1 LQNLALNVAEKGF
14 DISVFNRTYA
24 KTEAA
29 VTRAKKSGEQPFQ
42 WVMTR
47 NSGDLRQEGERSSDA
62 GPGLGEKLHGYE
74 DMKEFVQSLEKPR

>member
-1 LQNLALNVAEKGF
+1 VGL
-14 DISVFNRTYA
+14 
-24 KTEAA
+24 
-29 VTRAKKSGEQPFQ
+29 
-42 WVMTR
+42 MTR